1 LFIAEG
7 DLGPRNRKL
16 QQANANQKLPT
27 QSMAFT
33 SAREEEILDVA
44 YVRLVLPFSS
54 VIVLFVEDFST
65 IKYISATFD
74 RWHKLNALANLVHEL
89 RPQLILV
96 SATEGS
102 KFSRLAVGRLQEHCE
117 ELKLF
122 ASVTV
127 SFLASQDPA
136 PHASHRSLK
145 EGIVSQAERTSDARR
160 RRFHLLSALHISTL
174 YRASLLGAVRSPA
187 TQLDWL
193 DVARRYIDNSR
204 FCGNLTDVLLMTRA
218 HGTPEDDISAFVA
231 SSMLLD
237 AYPPGS
243 HCKSAALATG
253 LV

>member
-1 LFIAEG
+1 
-7 DLGPRNRKL
+7 
-16 QQANANQKLPT
+16 
-27 QSMAFT
+27 MAFT

-65 IKYISATFD
+65 IKYVSATFD